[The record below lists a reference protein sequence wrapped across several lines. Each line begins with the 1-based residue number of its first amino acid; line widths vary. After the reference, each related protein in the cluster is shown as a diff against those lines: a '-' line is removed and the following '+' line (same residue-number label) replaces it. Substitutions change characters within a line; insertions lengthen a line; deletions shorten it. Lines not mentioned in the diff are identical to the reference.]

1 MPLPHTPID
10 EDSNNVLYSGDLAFL
25 SRTAAELFDLSL
37 EQDIYE
43 VIGTRL
49 KEMVGEAFVIIN
61 EYDDNTRLFR
71 TRALKGL
78 GGFAGTVVKLLNR
91 NPEDMAV
98 VLDDPEALE
107 VLLTGKMARGPAGLY
122 ELSFKTIPRLVCQT
136 IEALLH
142 IGTIYVM
149 GFARQGELL
158 GDAVIICRR
167 GENETRVAQQTLF
180 IETFINQAALALHR
194 KQAEEDLRKSEETHR
209 KFIEHAPFG
218 MYTTNLKG
226 EFTYLNKKLENLTGY
241 KREAWLH
248 KPYHSLVH
256 PDDLDFVQEKIRRRL
271 NGKTGTD
278 SYEIRIFN
286 AKNEIR
292 WIRISSES
300 IFEDTKEG
308 KKLAGMQ
315 AFVED
320 VTKIRRSE
328 DITRTLFAIS
338 NAVTATNNLADLY
351 QQIHQLLG
359 KVFDVTNFFIV
370 IVDTKKH
377 TLHFP
382 YCVDTMDKDFS
393 SIDNFDE
400 NGSLSGLVVSRQKP
414 ILLKKKELEQRAAQN
429 GVWGPV
435 PLIWMGVPLMIRDE
449 VIGVIAVQS
458 YTDAGLYD
466 EQDLQVLASV
476 SGQVAIAIERKQVEE
491 ALRKSEALFKL
502 ITENTSALVSIH
514 DSNGDYLFASPS
526 HEQLGFRPEELIG
539 KSGFAMMEEEDIG
552 PLLAHLEKAR
562 KNEIS
567 AAFLDYRL
575 RDKNG
580 GIHYFRGSF
589 DAVTRPDGSLER
601 IVCVGEDITELR
613 QAQAEKVEALA
624 LAAETEK
631 LALVGQIAGKMAHD
645 FNNILGVVMGN
656 AELALMDCPHE
667 NTRKT
672 LELIFEQTL
681 RGKNLTKN
689 LVAFA
694 RDQEPRQEF
703 FRMDEK
709 MELVMAL
716 LKKDLEGIRLI
727 REYGSG
733 IPEILAD
740 PGMVEHAV
748 VNLIQNSIHAVS
760 LAEHP
765 EIIVRTYY
773 QEECVILEIEDNG
786 CGIPS
791 GSLKE
796 IFEPSFTL
804 KGSKDTAGMYK
815 TGIKGTGYGMS
826 NVKKYVDQHK
836 GRISV
841 HSELKKG
848 TRVAVSLPVIK
859 KDLTDEE
866 IQEIKKENICC
877 RKYILLVED
886 EQAISDI
893 QRRILTQEPLHHRV
907 DIAAGAQAAVD
918 LVNMNPYDLISLDYI
933 LPGEL
938 TGMDVYHH
946 IRSKNKTVPVL
957 FISGNIEFLE
967 SIKDLKQRDPYMDHL
982 SKPCK
987 HMDYI
992 GSIHK
997 LLAGFPA

>member
-1 MPLPHTPID
+1 MD
-10 EDSNNVLYSGDLAFL
+10 EDSNNALYSRDLAFL
-25 SRTAAELFDLSL
+25 SRTAAELFDMSP

-61 EYDDNTRLFR
+61 EYDDKTRLFH
-71 TRALKGL
+71 TKTLKGL
-78 GGFAGTVVKLLNR
+78 GDFAGTVVKLLTR

-98 VLDDPEALE
+98 ALNDPEAMK

-136 IEALLH
+136 IEKLLN

-149 GFARQGELL
+149 GFVRQGELL
-158 GDAVIICRR
+158 GDAVIICRK
-167 GENETRVAQQTLF
+167 GENETRIAQQTLF

-194 KQAEEDLRKSEETHR
+194 KQAEEALRKSEETHR

-226 EFTYLNKKLENLTGY
+226 EFTYLNKKVEELTGY
-241 KREAWLH
+241 KREDWLQ

-256 PDDLDFVQEKIRRRL
+256 PDDLDFVKEKIRLRL

-286 AKNEIR
+286 AGNEIR
-292 WIRISSES
+292 WIRISSDS

-308 KKLAGMQ
+308 KTLAGMQ

-320 VTKIRRSE
+320 VTKIKRSE
-328 DITRTLFAIS
+328 DITKTLFAIS
-338 NAVTATNNLADLY
+338 NAVTVTGNLADLY
-351 QQIHQLLG
+351 QQIHHLLG

-370 IVDTKKH
+370 IVDTKKR
-377 TLHFP
+377 TLHFS
-382 YCVDTMDKDFS
+382 YYVDTMDEDFS
-393 SIDNFDE
+393 SINNFDE
-400 NGSLSGLVVSRQKP
+400 NGSLSGLVVTRKKP
-414 ILLKKKELEQRAAQN
+414 ILLRQKELEDRAAQN

-435 PLIWMGVPLMIRDE
+435 PLIWMGVPLMIRGE

-458 YTDAGLYD
+458 YTEAGLYD
-466 EQDLQVLASV
+466 EQDLQILASV
-476 SGQVAIAIERKQVEE
+476 SDQVAVAIERKQVEE

-514 DSNGDYLFASPS
+514 DSNADYIFASPS
-526 HEQLGFRPEELIG
+526 HEQLGFQPEELIG
-539 KSGFAMMEEEDIG
+539 KSGFAMMKEEDIE
-552 PLLAHLEKAR
+552 PLLEHLADAR
-562 KNEIS
+562 KREIS
-567 AAFLDYRL
+567 KAFLDYRL
-575 RDKNG
+575 RDKKG

-589 DAVTRPDGSLER
+589 DAVSKPDGSIER

-613 QAQAEKVEALA
+613 RAQTEKVEAMA

-656 AELALMDCPHE
+656 AELALMDCPHD

-681 RGKNLTKN
+681 RGKNLTRN

-703 FRMDEK
+703 FSIDEK
-709 MELVMAL
+709 MDLVINI
-716 LKKDLEGIRLI
+716 LKKDLEGIRVA
-727 REYGSG
+727 RQYGHS
-733 IPEILAD
+733 IPELLAD

-748 VNLIQNSIHAVS
+748 VNLLQNSIHALS
-760 LAEHP
+760 LVKQP
-765 EIIVRTYY
+765 KIIVRTYCKG
-773 QEECVILEIEDNG
+773 EFIVLEIEDNG
-786 CGIPS
+786 CGIPAEF
-791 GSLKE
+791 LKE

-804 KGSKDTAGMYK
+804 KGSKDMAGMYK
-815 TGIKGTGYGMS
+815 TGIRGTGYGMS
-826 NVKKYVDQHK
+826 NVKKYIEQHK
-836 GRISV
+836 GRISIS
-841 HSELKKG
+841 SELKKG
-848 TRVAVSLPVIK
+848 TKVSISLPIIK
-859 KDLTDEE
+859 KELTQEE
-866 IQEIKKENICC
+866 IKEIKKENI
-877 RKYILLVED
+877 RSGKYILLVED
-886 EQAISDI
+886 EQAISDV

-907 DIAAGAQAAVD
+907 DIAANGQAAID
-918 LVNMNPYDLISLDYI
+918 LVNKNSYDVISLDYI

-946 IRSKNKTVPVL
+946 IRTKNKIVPVL

-967 SIKDLKQRDPYMDHL
+967 SIKDLKQRDPNIDHL

-987 HMDYI
+987 NMDYI

-997 LLAGFPA
+997 LLANSPA

>member
-1 MPLPHTPID
+1 MD
-10 EDSNNVLYSGDLAFL
+10 EDSNNALYSRDLAFL

-49 KEMVGEAFVIIN
+49 KEVVGEAFVIIN
-61 EYDDNTRLFR
+61 EYDDKTRFFH
-71 TRALKGL
+71 TKTLKGL
-78 GGFAGTVVKLLNR
+78 GDFAGTVIKLLTR

-98 VLDDPEALE
+98 TLDDPEAMK
-107 VLLTGKMARGPAGLY
+107 VLLTGKMARGPEGIY

-136 IEALLH
+136 IEKLLN

-158 GDAVIICRR
+158 GDAVIVCRR
-167 GENETRVAQQTLF
+167 GENETRIAQQTLF

-194 KQAEEDLRKSEETHR
+194 KQAEEALRKSEETHR

-226 EFTYLNKKLENLTGY
+226 EFTYLNKKAEELTGY
-241 KREAWLH
+241 KREDWLQ
-248 KPYHSLVH
+248 KPYHALVH
-256 PDDLDFVQEKIRRRL
+256 PDDLDFVKEKIRLRL
-271 NGKTGTD
+271 NGKIGTD

-286 AKNEIR
+286 ARNEIR
-292 WIRISSES
+292 WIRISSDS

-308 KKLAGMQ
+308 KKLTGMQ

-328 DITRTLFAIS
+328 DITKTLFAIS
-338 NAVTATNNLADLY
+338 NAVTVTGNLADLY
-351 QQIHQLLG
+351 QQIHHLLG

-370 IVDTKKH
+370 MVDTRKH

-382 YCVDTMDKDFS
+382 YHVDTMDEDFS
-393 SIDNFDE
+393 PIADFDE
-400 NGSLSGLVVSRQKP
+400 NHSLSGLVVSRKKP
-414 ILLKKKELEQRAAQN
+414 VLLRQKELEQRAAQN

-435 PLIWMGVPLMIRDE
+435 PLIWMGVPLMTRDE
-449 VIGVIAVQS
+449 VMGVIAVQS

-466 EQDLQVLASV
+466 EQDLQILASV
-476 SGQVAIAIERKQVEE
+476 SGQVAVAIERKQVEE

-526 HEQLGFRPEELIG
+526 HEQLGFRPEELMG

-552 PLLAHLEKAR
+552 PLLEHLDKAQ
-562 KNEIS
+562 KKELS
-567 AAFLDYRL
+567 KAFLDYRL

-580 GIHYFRGSF
+580 IIHYFRGSF
-589 DAVTRPDGSLER
+589 DSVTQPDGSLER

-613 QAQAEKVEALA
+613 RAQAEKEEALA

-656 AELALMDCPHE
+656 TELALLDCPHE

-681 RGKNLTKN
+681 RGKNLTRN

-703 FRMDEK
+703 FSLGEK
-709 MELVMAL
+709 MDLVINL
-716 LKKDLEGIRLI
+716 LRKDLEGIRVI
-727 REYGSG
+727 RQYGRG
-733 IPEILAD
+733 IPEVLAD

-748 VNLIQNSIHAVS
+748 VNLVQNSIHALS
-760 LAEHP
+760 LVREP
-765 EIIVRTYY
+765 KIIIRTY
-773 QEECVILEIEDNG
+773 QRGEWIFSEIEDNG
-786 CGIPS
+786 CGIPPEY
-791 GSLKE
+791 LKE

-826 NVKKYVDQHK
+826 NVKKYMDQHK

-848 TRVAVSLPVIK
+848 TRVVISLPVIK
-859 KDLTDEE
+859 KELTREELEE
-866 IQEIKKENICC
+866 IKQENI
-877 RKYILLVED
+877 RSGSSILLVED
-886 EQAISDI
+886 EQAISDV
-893 QRRILTQEPLHHRV
+893 QRRILTQAPMNHRV
-907 DIAAGAQAAVD
+907 DIAANGRAAVD
-918 LVNMNPYDLISLDYI
+918 LVNRNPYDLISLDYI

-938 TGMDVYHH
+938 TGMDVYNH
-946 IRSKNKTVPVL
+946 IRSKNQTVPVL

-987 HMDYI
+987 NMDYI
-992 GSIHK
+992 GSIHA
-997 LLAGFPA
+997 LLARLPG